1 MENLNQGADMTD
13 NSFRCYSSSG
23 IFEKKKLSF
32 ANKLSG
38 KVAQKTRYITYSVGG
53 HLLKKNQGLSRSVPG
68 RLISMCGL
76 PSSSILCHST
86 FLVRTISKKGI
97 APLKPLKYVTP
108 QKKMF
113 LLHIIHHPS
122 GWLIWSSLCHN
133 KKKIRRRERRPCHVR
148 NAFTVTRREVLL
160 QEFYVLRGRVQSNN
174 WFSFYNTSPQWN
186 YFLLSHRSLR
196 GQQEII
202 E

>member
-13 NSFRCYSSSG
+13 NSFRCFSSSG

-53 HLLKKNQGLSRSVPG
+53 HLLKKNQGHARSVPG
-68 RLISMCGL
+68 RLISMCGF
-76 PSSSILCHST
+76 PYSSILCHST

-97 APLKPLKYVTP
+97 VPLKSLRCHASKENVSTT
-108 QKKMF
+108 
-113 LLHIIHHPS
+113 HHS
-122 GWLIWSSLCHN
+122 SSIWVVDLEQSQQQQQQ
-133 KKKIRRRERRPCHVR
+133 KIRRRERRPCHVR

-160 QEFYVLRGRVQSNN
+160 QEFHVLRGRVQSNN

-186 YFLLSHRSLR
+186 YFLLYHRSLR

>member
-1 MENLNQGADMTD
+1 MTNNYDQIWKRQQTNNLLPNILSLSSAVSLETAFGGFFNALVSLFFLNQG
-13 NSFRCYSSSG
+13 
-23 IFEKKKLSF
+23 
-32 ANKLSG
+32 
-38 KVAQKTRYITYSVGG
+38 
-53 HLLKKNQGLSRSVPG
+53 HSRSVPR

-97 APLKPLKYVTP
+97 ASLKSLKCHASKENVSTT
-108 QKKMF
+108 
-113 LLHIIHHPS
+113 HHS
-122 GWLIWSSLCHN
+122 SSIWVVDLEQSQQQQQQ
-133 KKKIRRRERRPCHVR
+133 KIRRRERRPCHVR

-160 QEFYVLRGRVQSNN
+160 QQFHVLRGRVQSNN
-174 WFSFYNTSPQWN
+174 WFSFHNTSPQWN